1 VLQRWFSGA
10 DHPAAGDPYF
20 LYAASNA
27 GSLLALLAYP
37 LIVEPRLSLSA
48 QAHLWTAGYVTF
60 VVLAILCLVAVRRRT
75 AVEAEGRAT
84 LVAEPHAW
92 RQRAR
97 WMFMAFVPSSLLVGV
112 TTFVATDV
120 AAVPLLGVAPLSVYL
135 LTFVIAFSRRS
146 WISPRVTSTGLALT
160 APLVAVSLFNA
171 LPVPIWV
178 EIPVHL
184 TLLFFAGVLVHG
196 RLAAERPHPER
207 LTEFYLLLSLG
218 GVLGGAFSAL
228 LAPVIF
234 DAVVEYPLAIALALL
249 LRPSSP
255 IAGSAQAW
263 RARLAAN
270 ALVPVGVL
278 VFAASLIALGTEARV
293 ALWVVAAC
301 LVLVVRF
308 RVGFALGAAIL
319 LALSLVSNPA
329 VHAERTFFGV
339 LRIVEDGAD
348 RLALAHGTTIHGTQR
363 RGSTEPL
370 SYFHRQS
377 PIGDVFRVLNR
388 RPDFDRV
395 VVVGLGIGTLA
406 SYGRPGQDFTF
417 YEIDPAV
424 VRLAADERYFTFLR
438 AARADVSVVI
448 GDGRRRLAEQP
459 DGRAD
464 LIILDAF
471 SSDSVPVHLLTR
483 EAVELYL
490 AKLGPGGMLVFNIS
504 NRHLNLQPVL
514 AQAAAAFGLAGVERL
529 DQVSAVEAG
538 DGKRTSH
545 WIVLSRRPGSLQEL
559 GAGWSDLPARGD
571 VRLWTDD
578 YSSILGVLR

>member
-1 VLQRWFSGA
+1 
-10 DHPAAGDPYF
+10 
-20 LYAASNA
+20 
-27 GSLLALLAYP
+27 
-37 LIVEPRLSLSA
+37 
-48 QAHLWTAGYVTF
+48 
-60 VVLAILCLVAVRRRT
+60 
-75 AVEAEGRAT
+75 
-84 LVAEPHAW
+84 
-92 RQRAR
+92 
-97 WMFMAFVPSSLLVGV
+97 
-112 TTFVATDV
+112 
-120 AAVPLLGVAPLSVYL
+120 
-135 LTFVIAFSRRS
+135 
-146 WISPRVTSTGLALT
+146 
-160 APLVAVSLFNA
+160 
-171 LPVPIWV
+171 
-178 EIPVHL
+178 
-184 TLLFFAGVLVHG
+184 
-196 RLAAERPHPER
+196 
-207 LTEFYLLLSLG
+207 
-218 GVLGGAFSAL
+218 
-228 LAPVIF
+228 
-234 DAVVEYPLAIALALL
+234 
-249 LRPSSP
+249 
-255 IAGSAQAW
+255 
-263 RARLAAN
+263 
-270 ALVPVGVL
+270 
-278 VFAASLIALGTEARV
+278 
-293 ALWVVAAC
+293 
-301 LVLVVRF
+301 
-308 RVGFALGAAIL
+308 
-319 LALSLVSNPA
+319 
-329 VHAERTFFGV
+329 
-339 LRIVEDGAD
+339 
-348 RLALAHGTTIHGTQR
+348 
-363 RGSTEPL
+363 
-370 SYFHRQS
+370 
-377 PIGDVFRVLNR
+377 VLNR